1 MMIQGSQLEE
11 EAETRTQHSAGWKN
25 PSVFGANVKT
35 EQRSSPSHQTID
47 IAIIGAGPY
56 GLSIAA
62 HLNARDIAFRI
73 FGSPMSV
80 WATQMPRGMRLKSEG
95 FASSLSDLKSEF
107 TLRDYCRQ
115 ERIPYSDVGEPVSLE
130 TFVAYGLAFQ
140 KRFVPNLENRLV
152 TSLRREGAEFELLL
166 EDGEKVFARRVV
178 VAVGITY
185 FANVPAVLAGL
196 GPELVS
202 HSSAHGDLAGF
213 SGRRVAVIGAGA
225 SALDLAG
232 LLHVAGASVDLI
244 ARAPSIRFQEPP
256 RPRSWTERLR
266 YPRTGIGS
274 GLDMVFYAHL
284 PHWFQRLPERLRL
297 DRVRKILGPA
307 PGWFSKNDVVGKV
320 SFHLGMQIAGAR
332 SEAGR
337 VLLELTGRNGQQ
349 ERVEADHV
357 VAATGYQVDLH
368 RVAFLDAKLRAQIR
382 KTGAAPA
389 LSTSFQSS
397 VPGLYFVGVSAANSF
412 GPLMRFAFGAKF
424 TAGRLARHLAR
435 VARQPAR
442 NEANQAVAEIRR
454 VNPETRIQTDGPIG

>member
-1 MMIQGSQLEE
+1 
-11 EAETRTQHSAGWKN
+11 
-25 PSVFGANVKT
+25 VKT
-35 EQRSSPSHQTID
+35 EQRSGQSDQTIG
-47 IAIIGAGPY
+47 IAIVGAGPY

-62 HLNARDIAFRI
+62 HLNARDIPFRI

-80 WATQMPRGMRLKSEG
+80 WATGMPRGMRLKSEG
-95 FASSLSDLKSEF
+95 FASSLSDPKSEF

-140 KRFVPNLENRLV
+140 KRFVPNLEDRLV
-152 TSLRREGAEFELLL
+152 TSLRRESAGFELLL
-166 EDGEKVFARRVV
+166 QDGERVFAGRVI

-185 FANVPAVLAGL
+185 FANIPPILAGL
-196 GPELVS
+196 PSALVS
-202 HSSAHGDLAGF
+202 HSSVHSDLTGF
-213 SGRRVAVIGAGA
+213 RGRRIAVVGAGA

-232 LLHVAGASVDLI
+232 LLHRAGASVDLI
-244 ARAPSIRFQEPP
+244 ARAPSIRFQDPP

-320 SFHLGMQIAGAR
+320 SFHLGMEIAGAR
-332 SEAGR
+332 GEAGR
-337 VLLELTGRNGQQ
+337 VVLELTGRDGQQ

-357 VAATGYQVDLH
+357 IAATGYQVDLH
-368 RVAFLDAKLRAQIR
+368 KITFLDPKLCAQIR

-389 LSTSFQSS
+389 LSASFQSS

-424 TAGRLARHLAR
+424 TAQRLARHLAR
-435 VARQPAR
+435 VATQPAR
-442 NEANQAVAEIRR
+442 NESNKAIAEIGR
-454 VNPETRIQTDGPIG
+454 VNPETRIQTDGPIS